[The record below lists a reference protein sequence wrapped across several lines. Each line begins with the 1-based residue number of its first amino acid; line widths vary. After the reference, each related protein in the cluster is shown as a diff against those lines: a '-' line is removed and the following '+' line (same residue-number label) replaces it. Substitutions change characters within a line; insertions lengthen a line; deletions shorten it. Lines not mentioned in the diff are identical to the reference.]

1 MARTDLIADIF
12 TMIRNAVM
20 VNKESVVIPAS
31 KMAWSILEILK
42 SEGYIENFKEQAAS
56 GAVKTL
62 KVYLKYD
69 AGEPAIQ
76 GLKRIS
82 RPGLR
87 KYSRAAKIPSVLRG
101 FGRAIVSTSQGLMT
115 DRQAK
120 EKNLGGEVVCYVW

>member
-31 KMAWSILEILK
+31 KMARSILEIFK
-42 SEGYIENFKEQAAS
+42 NEGYIENFKDQAAVS
-56 GAVKTL
+56 AAKTL
-62 KVYLKYD
+62 KVYLKYES
-69 AGEPAIQ
+69 GKPAIQ

-87 KYSRAAKIPSVLRG
+87 KYSRAAKIPSVLKG
-101 FGRAIVSTSQGLMT
+101 FGRAIVSTSAGLMT
-115 DRQAK
+115 DGQAK